1 MCGIWCT
8 IVEKSVCTES
18 YIKTITE
25 NVSKLLQHRGP
36 DNTNYSVID
45 CNNSSKS
52 IIMIHTRLHIV
63 GDSTPQPLTDESGD
77 IHLIINGEIF
87 NWKELAKELD
97 YECKK
102 SDCEIIIPLYKKY
115 VRKSLD
121 FTTFFEKI
129 NGQFSFVL
137 YDSLN
142 NHVFISRDHIGITP
156 LYYGYDEDKIAFSS
170 ELKGLTMN
178 LNNRNSFTSSVK
190 TFYPRTYVYTDI
202 NNLTQSII
210 TNSTQYYLNYYELEL
225 DISSKYDNYDSIKKN
240 VNQKLQQSIAIQLSD
255 LMTDNSPEYGVLLS
269 GGLDSSLV
277 ASIVS
282 KLSNKKIKTFS
293 IGMTKNSTDLIAS
306 RRVAEFL
313 NTDHHEFYFT
323 AEEGINSLKD
333 VIWYTETYDTTT
345 IRAGTAMYLLTKKI
359 KEKFPNLK
367 VLFSGELSD
376 EMLSYLY
383 GGNAPSEKEF
393 QKETIKLVSDV
404 HMFDCLRANK
414 TCMANSIEVR
424 VPFTDPDFVKYIL
437 QVPPKFKIF
446 GRLNN
451 YKTMEKQLLRD
462 SFNTTDKNGKKYLPK
477 DILYRKKEAFSDGV
491 SNHTEGVK
499 ENWIDSIIDF
509 CEEKY
514 GALSF
519 LIRKEKYTLNR
530 PVTKEQLYYREV
542 FCELFN
548 RNSFTNTSEFTVKF
562 WEPKWCGN
570 NVDPSARKHITEQ
583 FETGSFEK
591 IETSSNSHEKPT
603 FNLKHKRNKQTS
615 SFYLM

>member
-1 MCGIWCT
+1 
-8 IVEKSVCTES
+8 
-18 YIKTITE
+18 
-25 NVSKLLQHRGP
+25 
-36 DNTNYSVID
+36 
-45 CNNSSKS
+45 
-52 IIMIHTRLHIV
+52 
-63 GDSTPQPLTDESGD
+63 
-77 IHLIINGEIF
+77 
-87 NWKELAKELD
+87 
-97 YECKK
+97 
-102 SDCEIIIPLYKKY
+102 
-115 VRKSLD
+115 
-121 FTTFFEKI
+121 
-129 NGQFSFVL
+129 
-137 YDSLN
+137 
-142 NHVFISRDHIGITP
+142 
-156 LYYGYDEDKIAFSS
+156 
-170 ELKGLTMN
+170 MN
-178 LNNRNSFTSSVK
+178 
-190 TFYPRTYVYTDI
+190 
-202 NNLTQSII
+202 
-210 TNSTQYYLNYYELEL
+210 
-225 DISSKYDNYDSIKKN
+225 
-240 VNQKLQQSIAIQLSD
+240 
-255 LMTDNSPEYGVLLS
+255 DNSPEYGVLLS

-282 KLSNKKIKTFS
+282 KLSNKKVKTFS
-293 IGMTKNSTDLIAS
+293 IGMTPNSTDLIAS
-306 RRVAEFL
+306 RRVAKFL
-313 NTDHHEFYFT
+313 DTDHHEFYFT
-323 AEEGINSLKD
+323 AQEGINSLRD

-359 KEKFPNLK
+359 KEKFPNIK

-383 GGNAPSEKEF
+383 GGNAPTENAF
-393 QKETIKLVSDV
+393 QTETIKLVSEV

-462 SFNTTDKNGKKYLPK
+462 SFNCLDKNGKSYLPK

-491 SNHTEGVK
+491 SNHNKDVK
-499 ENWIDSIIDF
+499 ENWIDSIIEF
-509 CEEKY
+509 CDNKY

-530 PVTKEQLYYREV
+530 PLTKEQLYYREV

-570 NVDPSARKHITEQ
+570 NADPSARKHITEQ
-583 FETGSFEK
+583 FDTRSFEK
-591 IETSSNSHEKPT
+591 IETSSSSEKT
-603 FNLKHKRNKQTS
+603 KLDVKRQHKKPKETS